1 MLLTTIDVAC
11 VAASGYRLLQNL
23 VTLWFCIFGQS
34 SNFQLM
40 IYCLADQ
47 MKLSIVDIEDSS
59 LFSLQLNIT
68 SSANLCEY

>member
-1 MLLTTIDVAC
+1 
-11 VAASGYRLLQNL
+11 
-23 VTLWFCIFGQS
+23 
-34 SNFQLM
+34 M